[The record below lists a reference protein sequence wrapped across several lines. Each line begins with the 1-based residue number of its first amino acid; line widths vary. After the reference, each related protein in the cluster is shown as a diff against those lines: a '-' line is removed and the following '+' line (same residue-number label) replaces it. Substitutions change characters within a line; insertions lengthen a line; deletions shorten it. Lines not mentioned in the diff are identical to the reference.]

1 MSPLRAAIRITLIY
15 VGLGLVWILFSDQA
29 LMLLVDDT
37 EAMLRLQTYKGWTYV
52 LVTGVLFGLLAWR
65 SLHKQRQMHERDALT
80 GLLNWYMFRSVVD
93 EQLQSAKNQ
102 REELA
107 ITILNI
113 DGFRQL
119 NSQIG
124 QRNGDLILQHL
135 AEKLRAESPTHA
147 SIGRV
152 AADEFCIS
160 LRGQQAVQD
169 LTHIVERVQ
178 RDMQSGCNKIFQSS
192 RLNLSLSCSAGIAGF
207 PQDASHTKELIT
219 SANLALAEA
228 KDLGH
233 GHLCSYRQ
241 AYSDSVRHRAQL
253 IRDLEQVIYQAEQ
266 HCDVQHDLYMAYQ
279 PQFNDP
285 TKPMS
290 SVEALLRWSHPLHG
304 NIPPDQ
310 FIELAEQHGLISRLT
325 DFVCRRVIHEL
336 GTSGILKQLDYVSI
350 NISAHDINS
359 PTAEHDFKRRFEL
372 NEQTQQW
379 VTQGKVQLE
388 ITETA
393 LMQNKER
400 ARSLLEQL
408 RARGYRISI
417 DDFGTGYSS
426 LSVVSR
432 LPVNE
437 LKIDRSFISEIEQ
450 ESELLIVRTIIA
462 MAHALNLE
470 VVAEGVEN
478 ETQISILNSLACN
491 RLQGYYL
498 GRPVPLA
505 QLKALHGTGHS
516 SSQSSP

>member
-1 MSPLRAAIRITLIY
+1 MSPFRAAVRITLIY
-15 VGLGLVWILFSDQA
+15 IGLGLVWILFSDQA
-29 LMLLVDDT
+29 LMLMIDDT
-37 EAMLRLQTYKGWTYV
+37 ETIMRLQTYKGWAYV
-52 LVTGVLFGLLAWR
+52 LITGILFGLLAWR
-65 SLHKQRQMHERDALT
+65 SLHKQRQLHERDSLT
-80 GLLNWYMFRSVVD
+80 GLLNWYMFRSVID
-93 EQLQSAKNQ
+93 EHLQSAKEQ
-102 REELA
+102 HEELA
-107 ITILNI
+107 IAILNI

-119 NSQIG
+119 NSQVG

-135 AEKLRAESPTHA
+135 AEKLRTESPTHA

-160 LRGQQAVQD
+160 LRAQHAVQT
-169 LTHIVERVQ
+169 LTEIVQRVQ
-178 RDMQSGCNKIFQSS
+178 TDMQLGTSKIFQSS

-241 AYSDSVRHRAQL
+241 AYSDTVRHRAQL
-253 IRDLEQVIYQAEQ
+253 IRDLEQAIIQAEQ
-266 HCDVQHDLYMAYQ
+266 HCDTQNDLYMAYQ
-279 PQFNDP
+279 PQFNDATEP
-285 TKPMS
+285 AS

-310 FIELAEQHGLISRLT
+310 FIELAEQHGLIARLT
-325 DFVCRRVIHEL
+325 DFVCRRVMHEL
-336 GTSGILKQLDYVSI
+336 GGSGLLEQLDYVSI
-350 NISAHDINS
+350 NVSAHDINS
-359 PTAEHDFKRRFEL
+359 PTAEYDFKRRFES
-372 NEQTQQW
+372 NELGQQW
-379 VTQGKVQLE
+379 VSQGKVQLE

-393 LMQNKER
+393 LMQNKEH
-400 ARSLLEQL
+400 AKVLLTQL
-408 RARGYRISI
+408 RSRGYRISI

-478 ETQISILNSLACN
+478 EAQISILNSLACN

-505 QLKALHGTGHS
+505 QLKALHGTGHP